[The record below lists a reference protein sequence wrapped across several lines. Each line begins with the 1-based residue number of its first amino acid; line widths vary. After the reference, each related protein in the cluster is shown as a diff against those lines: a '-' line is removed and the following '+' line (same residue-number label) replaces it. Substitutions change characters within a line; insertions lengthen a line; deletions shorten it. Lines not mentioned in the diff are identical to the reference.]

1 MLFHFLSS
9 SYKRYHVHFST
20 PHRCVVFL
28 VTYLFIFLFIY
39 KLINVGLHVVR
50 NASKNGRSAA
60 SGFGEKADYVI
71 GVKRNAEFNAAINAT
86 IIYITTSGCRI
97 HRLAKRCSTHLLFQ
111 HKPHSQQLLA
121 KQPLSIL

>member
-60 SGFGEKADYVI
+60 SGFGEKADSVI
-71 GVKRNAEFNAAINAT
+71 AVKRNAEFNAAVNAT
-86 IIYITTSGCRI
+86 IIYVTTSGCRCI
-97 HRLAKRCSTHLLFQ
+97 HQLENAVLHIYCSNTNLTANSCWLNS
-111 HKPHSQQLLA
+111 HKE
-121 KQPLSIL
+121 